1 MPLTS
6 SNEHHPHT
14 HWWYVWIP
22 VLGAFIWFGTILSML
37 ITWLAQ
43 GGTSRPRY
51 SSQSESIAYISD
63 VGADMLKPLF
73 VVGCCITGVAFFL
86 SLVIERYLRHSGRL
100 IPTMRRREKVF
111 NALAVLGSVV
121 GGAGLILLSIFDTKR
136 HMQLHRGFLLMFMV
150 GVALSAIFTCIEYRW
165 ISKNFTYLR
174 ELRVAYIVKGVIV
187 SILVIL
193 AIAFG
198 AALFT
203 RKADNAGAILEWTIS
218 LGFTFYLLTFYFDL
232 RQAKGVP
239 RGQLNVQAME
249 NQRRRVTMRERFGH
263 GPTR

>member
-1 MPLTS
+1 L
-6 SNEHHPHT
+6 
-14 HWWYVWIP
+14 
-22 VLGAFIWFGTILSML
+22 
-37 ITWLAQ
+37 
-43 GGTSRPRY
+43 
-51 SSQSESIAYISD
+51 
-63 VGADMLKPLF
+63 
-73 VVGCCITGVAFFL
+73 
-86 SLVIERYLRHSGRL
+86 
-100 IPTMRRREKVF
+100 
-111 NALAVLGSVV
+111 
-121 GGAGLILLSIFDTKR
+121 GGARLNDVF
-136 HMQLHRGFLLMFMV
+136 Q
-150 GVALSAIFTCIEYRW
+150 YRW

-239 RGQLNVQAME
+239 RGQLNPQAME
-249 NQRRRVTMRERFGH
+249 NQRRRVTMRERFGY

>member
-22 VLGAFIWFGTILSML
+22 VLGALIWFGTILSML

-51 SSQSESIAYISD
+51 SSQSQSIAYISD

-73 VVGCCITGVAFFL
+73 VVGCCITAVAFFL

-136 HMQLHRGFLLMFMV
+136 HMQLHRGFLLMFM
-150 GVALSAIFTCIEYRW
+150 YRW

-203 RKADNAGAILEWTIS
+203 RKAYNAGAILEWTIS

-239 RGQLNVQAME
+239 KGQLNPQAMQ
-249 NQRRRVTMRERFGH
+249 NQRRWVTMRERFGY